1 MKISHTLWAGL
12 AAASLAAT
20 PALAET
26 NRASAPTEDA
36 SEMGGSGAWIAIAGV
51 ILVVALAALAAF
63 DDDDDIPI
71 SA

>member
-1 MKISHTLWAGL
+1 MKLSHQLLAGL

-26 NRASAPTEDA
+26 RASAPTEDA
-36 SEMGGSGAWIAIAGV
+36 SEMGGGGAWIAIAGV

-63 DDDDDIPI
+63 DDDDVPI